1 MRKSCFLFGHSDC
14 PEIMLPKIMDTVEK
28 FYTQYKV
35 TDFYIGN
42 RGRFDSLAA
51 TAVRKVKQQHP
62 DVRIYLLLAYH
73 PAERPV
79 DLWGGFDGS
88 FYPPL
93 ENTPRQFTIPTAN
106 RYMVRISDF
115 IICYVAHIGNAR
127 NLLAYAQKR
136 KGAGVYI
143 ENVAETT

>member
-1 MRKSCFLFGHSDC
+1 M
-14 PEIMLPKIMDTVEK
+14 
-28 FYTQYKV
+28 
-35 TDFYIGN
+35 
-42 RGRFDSLAA
+42 AA

-93 ENTPRQFTIPTAN
+93 ENTPRQFTILTAN
-106 RYMVRISDF
+106 RYMVSISDF

-143 ENVAETT
+143 DKVAETT